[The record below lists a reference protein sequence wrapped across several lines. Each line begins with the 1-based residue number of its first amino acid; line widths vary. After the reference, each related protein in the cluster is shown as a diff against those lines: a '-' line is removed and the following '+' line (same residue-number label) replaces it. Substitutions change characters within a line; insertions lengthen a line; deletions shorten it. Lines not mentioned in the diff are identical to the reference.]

1 MAKHGVKEAQS
12 PDSFPTSLNVD
23 IAKAFRQNVGLIRLG
38 KTLEVRLISVESG
51 KAAGV
56 CVYPESDRFIMI
68 EGGSM
73 LLLCGKDEKHLN
85 RYERAK
91 KGSAVI
97 IPAGTW
103 HDIICLSRSPLR
115 LCSVISRL
123 QTDKKDKKTTEN
135 DGSDG
140 NTSD

>member
-1 MAKHGVKEAQS
+1 MTKHDVKETQNPAL
-12 PDSFPTSLNVD
+12 PASLNLD
-23 IAKAFRQNVGLIRLG
+23 IAKAFRQNEGLIRYG
-38 KTLEVRLISVESG
+38 NTLEVRLISVGSG

-68 EGGSM
+68 ESGSM
-73 LLLCGKDEKHLN
+73 LLLYGNDKKHLN

-103 HDIICLSRSPLR
+103 HDIICLSRSSLR
-115 LCSVISRL
+115 LCTVTSRL
-123 QTDKKDKKTTEN
+123 QTDKKEEKITEN
-135 DGSDG
+135 DGSES
-140 NTSD
+140 NTSE